1 MGFLFCFHLWPYVL
15 HILPLSS
22 NAADFF
28 SSTVQV
34 FLSSFFFFFF
44 FFLKDMPSVWAILN
58 HVFAVP
64 GSLFCLPLI
73 AERCAGVKV
82 TLLVIYAY
90 ILHFNYTLNTSV

>member
-15 HILPLSS
+15 YILPLSS

-28 SSTVQV
+28 SSTVQM
-34 FLSSFFFFFF
+34 FLS
-44 FFLKDMPSVWAILN
+44 FFLKDMPSIWAILN
-58 HVFAVP
+58 HVFGVP

-82 TLLVIYAY
+82 ALLVIYAY
-90 ILHFNYTLNTSV
+90 ILHFHCTLNTSV

>member
-1 MGFLFCFHLWPYVL
+1 MGFLFCFHLWSNVL

-28 SSTVQV
+28 SRTVQV
-34 FLSSFFFFFF
+34 FLSSFFFFL
-44 FFLKDMPSVWAILN
+44 LKDMPSIWAILN

-82 TLLVIYAY
+82 ALLVIYAY